1 MRMNNRHRKKQVF
14 YLIIVLFLITGL
26 HYLGWLRPV
35 ERLLAKTIAPAST
48 LVYEWETVIA
58 KYSLPFSSSDEFV
71 SAYYDLSE
79 QTALHTE
86 LQAKIAL
93 LEEENEEL
101 KRQLAFRS
109 RSNIGTIGAEVIG
122 KTIDT
127 LSNTILINRGM
138 DDGVTVGDP
147 IIVGDGI
154 LAGVV
159 ARTDKDTAV
168 VRLIKDRQSKIA
180 AAIVN
185 TDKTIGLVEGGYG
198 LSVRMNFIPQSERIQ
213 NGDTVV
219 TSGLE
224 EKIPR
229 GLIIGTIEAYEQ
241 ETYQPFQQAVITPAV
256 DLDRLTVVSIITS
269 S

>member
-1 MRMNNRHRKKQVF
+1 MNKRHTKKHVF
-14 YLIIVLFLITGL
+14 YLTIFLFVLTGL
-26 HYLGWLRPV
+26 HYVGWLRPV
-35 ERLLAKTIAPAST
+35 ERLLATSIAPAST
-48 LVYEWETVIA
+48 LVYEWETRIA
-58 KYSLPFSSSDEFV
+58 QYNLPFSNADAFV
-71 SAYYDLSE
+71 SAYYDLE
-79 QTALHTE
+79 QKALLTQQY
-86 LQAKIAL
+86 QAKISL
-93 LEEENEEL
+93 LEEENTEL

-122 KTIDT
+122 KTIDS
-127 LSNTILINRGM
+127 LSNTILINRGEN
-138 DDGVTVGDP
+138 DGVNVGDP

-159 ARTDKDTAV
+159 ARTDYDSAV

-185 TDKTIGLVEGGYG
+185 DDRTIGLIEGGYG
-198 LSVRMNFIPQSERIQ
+198 LSVRMNFIPQNERIKT
-213 NGDTVV
+213 GDTVV

-256 DLDRLTVVSIITS
+256 NLDRITVVSIITS